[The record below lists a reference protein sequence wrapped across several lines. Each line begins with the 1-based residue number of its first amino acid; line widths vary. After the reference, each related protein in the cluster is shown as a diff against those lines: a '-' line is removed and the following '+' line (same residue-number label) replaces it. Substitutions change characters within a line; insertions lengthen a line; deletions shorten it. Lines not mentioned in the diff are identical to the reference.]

1 MGLQNGQISIRDK
14 SGNEKVSIERSEP
27 IWCLSWNPNRDD
39 GSDVLAV
46 GCWDKTLS
54 FYQLSGKQIGKD
66 KDLGFDPCCIQFFN
80 WTGECLLLGG
90 SDRSFSLWSRHGVL
104 LKKMAQ
110 HDGWVWTV
118 TQLPGQS
125 VIGEVYCVVDSR
137 GGSNSA
143 IFIRKKDGEGVLKY
157 RHSDAMQALA
167 YNPVT

>member
-66 KDLGFDPCCIQFFN
+66 KDLGFDPCCMQFFN
-80 WTGECLLLGG
+80 WNGEYLLLGG
-90 SDRSFSLWSRHGVL
+90 SDRSLSLWSRYGVL
-104 LKKMAQ
+104 LKIMAQ
-110 HDGWVWTV
+110 NDGWVRTA

-125 VIGEVYCVVDSR
+125 VIGEVYCVAYSR
-137 GGSNSA
+137 DCKRFASGGSDWV
-143 IFIRKKDGEGVLKY
+143 IIMCTKDREGILKY
-157 RHSDAMQALA
+157 R
-167 YNPVT
+167 